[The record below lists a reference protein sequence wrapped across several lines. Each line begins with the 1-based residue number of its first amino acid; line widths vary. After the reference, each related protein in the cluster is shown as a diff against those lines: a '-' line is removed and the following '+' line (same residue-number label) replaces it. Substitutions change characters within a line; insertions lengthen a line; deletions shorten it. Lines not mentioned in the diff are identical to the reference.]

1 MKQYMQWTNS
11 SKKISYFCH
20 HDAKTCTINNSTVQ
34 AIANKDHLF
43 VVAVYC
49 RRKQSKT
56 VILYNF
62 SFESCNIILL
72 HNIASDVRH
81 GVWSVSSQNVNHC
94 SYRFNEHA
102 GIICENIWMNC
113 HPVKTWRTEY
123 HQWAMLQHTYSAKQQ
138 HCVTCT
144 NNKTN
149 LTWWRTVIIGWGK
162 ALRDKIE

>member
-11 SKKISYFCH
+11 SQKISYFCH
-20 HDAKTCTINNSTVQ
+20 HDAKTCTINHSTVQ

-43 VVAVYC
+43 VVAVYW

-94 SYRFNEHA
+94 SYRFNEQVLFVKIYEWIVIQSKHEELS
-102 GIICENIWMNC
+102 IISGQCCNI
-113 HPVKTWRTEY
+113 RT
-123 HQWAMLQHTYSAKQQ
+123 LQNSS
-138 HCVTCT
+138 
-144 NNKTN
+144 
-149 LTWWRTVIIGWGK
+149 TVLHVPIT
-162 ALRDKIE
+162 RQT